1 MRISD
6 WSSDVCSSDLGIIAQ
21 ILVPEGSDNVKVGT
35 VIAVIAGEGEDASSA
50 KAAPAEAKKEE
61 EPKAAIQDVAPAKA
75 GAAGGSAPTPA
86 AAAGGTELPSRS
98 AGATDK
104 GERVKASPLAKR
116 LAEEKGIDLKTLTGS
131 GQIGRASCRE
141 RVCQEV

>member
-1 MRISD
+1 MVIVISLFFFYVSGD
-6 WSSDVCSSDLGIIAQ
+6 HRDLHVLTHSFPTRLSSEL
-21 ILVPEGSDNVKVGT
+21 
-35 VIAVIAGEGEDASSA
+35 
-50 KAAPAEAKKEE
+50 
-61 EPKAAIQDVAPAKA
+61 AKA

-116 LAEEKGIDLKTLTGS
+116 LADERGIDLKTLTGS
-131 GQIGRASCRE
+131 GPGGRLVKGSEE
-141 RVCQEV
+141 RRVGKEGAVRVDLGGRRIIKNKTENKRS